1 VIKNW
6 LVTGDTHG
14 QVLERLNHIGYPPD
28 ETALIILGDMGLN
41 FYLNKTDR
49 KNKRNVNNTGFRIYA
64 VRGNHEERPENL
76 FMEQMYDEEVDGGVY
91 YEPEFPNIRYLFD
104 GESYNIHGYS
114 VLVIGGAY
122 SVDKWYRLGDRPED
136 TDGWTGW
143 FKDEQLTQK
152 EMDEIGAWVEGK
164 RYDFILTHTC
174 PISWEPRDLFLS
186 GLDQSK
192 VDKSM
197 ELWLEDIKSK
207 VDWEVWLFAHFHSDR
222 VERPHCEML
231 FQDIEELDTIWNRWN
246 GEKTFKHEWWLNKS
260 PNFYFDDTPWAKEY
274 KELS

>member
-1 VIKNW
+1 MIKNW
-6 LVTGDTHG
+6 LITGDTHG
-14 QVLERLNHIGYPPD
+14 QVLERLSHIEYPPD

-49 KNKRNVNNTGFRIYA
+49 KNKRNVNATGFRIYA

-76 FMEQMYDEEVDGGVY
+76 SMEQMYDEDVDGGVY

-104 GESYNIHGYS
+104 GESYNIHDYS

-122 SVDKWYRLGDRPED
+122 SVDKWYRLRGRPED
-136 TDGWTGW
+136 TDSWTGW
-143 FKDEQLTQK
+143 FKDEQLTKK
-152 EMDEIGAWVEGK
+152 EMDEIGAWIEGK
-164 RYDFILTHTC
+164 RYDFVLTHTC

-207 VDWEVWLFAHFHSDR
+207 VDWEVWLCGHYHDDRLIRPGAEMYFH
-222 VERPHCEML
+222 
-231 FQDIEELDTIWNRWN
+231 DIESLDTIWERWQDPEN
-246 GEKTFKHEWWLNKS
+246 IDWWLKKD
-260 PNFYFDDTPWAKEY
+260 PNYY
-274 KELS
+274 MGR

>member
-1 VIKNW
+1 MIKNW

>member
-1 VIKNW
+1 MIKNW

-14 QVLERLNHIGYPPD
+14 QVLERLGHIGYPPD

-49 KNKRNVNNTGFRIYA
+49 KNKRNVNATGFHIYA

-76 FMEQMYDEEVDGGVY
+76 GMDQLWDTYIKGGVY
-91 YEPEFPNIRYLFD
+91 YEPEFPNIRYLMD
-104 GESYNIHGYS
+104 GEEYEINGYS

-122 SVDKWYRLGDRPED
+122 SVDKWYRLGGRPED
-136 TDGWTGW
+136 TDNWTGW
-143 FKDEQLTQK
+143 FKDEQLTKK

-164 RYDFILTHTC
+164 RYDFVLTHTC

-207 VDWEVWLFAHFHSDR
+207 VDWEVWLCGHYHDDR
-222 VERPHCEML
+222 LIRPGAEMY
-231 FQDIEELDTIWNRWN
+231 FRDIESLDTIWERWQDP
-246 GEKTFKHEWWLNKS
+246 ESLDWWLKKD
-260 PNFYFDDTPWAKEY
+260 PNYY
-274 KELS
+274 MGR

>member
-1 VIKNW
+1 
-6 LVTGDTHG
+6 
-14 QVLERLNHIGYPPD
+14 
-28 ETALIILGDMGLN
+28 MGLN

-49 KNKRNVNNTGFRIYA
+49 KNKKNVNSTSFRIYA

-122 SVDKWYRLGDRPED
+122 SVDKWYRLGSRSED
-136 TDGWTGW
+136 TDSWTGW
-143 FKDEQLTQK
+143 FKDEQLTKK

-164 RYDFILTHTC
+164 HYDFVPPHTF
-174 PISWEPRDLFLS
+174 PKSFEPLDLLLS
-186 GLDQSK
+186 CQDPSN

-207 VDWEVWLFAHFHSDR
+207 VDWEVWLCGHYHDDRLIRPGAEMYFH
-222 VERPHCEML
+222 
-231 FQDIEELDTIWNRWN
+231 DIESLDTIWERWQDPEN
-246 GEKTFKHEWWLNKS
+246 IDWWLKKD
-260 PNFYFDDTPWAKEY
+260 PNYY
-274 KELS
+274 MGR

>member
-1 VIKNW
+1 MIKNW

-14 QVLERLNHIGYPPD
+14 QVLERLSHIGYPPD

-64 VRGNHEERPENL
+64 IRGNHEERPENL
-76 FMEQMYDEEVDGGVY
+76 SMEQMYDEDVNGGVY

-122 SVDKWYRLGDRPED
+122 SVDKWYRLGGRPED
-136 TDGWTGW
+136 TDSWTGW
-143 FKDEQLTQK
+143 FKDEQLTKK

-164 RYDFILTHTC
+164 RYDFVLTHTC

-207 VDWEVWLFAHFHSDR
+207 VDWEVWLCGHYHDDRLIRPGAEMYFH
-222 VERPHCEML
+222 
-231 FQDIEELDTIWNRWN
+231 DIESLDTIWERWQDPEN
-246 GEKTFKHEWWLNKS
+246 IDWWLKKD
-260 PNFYFDDTPWAKEY
+260 PNYY
-274 KELS
+274 MGR